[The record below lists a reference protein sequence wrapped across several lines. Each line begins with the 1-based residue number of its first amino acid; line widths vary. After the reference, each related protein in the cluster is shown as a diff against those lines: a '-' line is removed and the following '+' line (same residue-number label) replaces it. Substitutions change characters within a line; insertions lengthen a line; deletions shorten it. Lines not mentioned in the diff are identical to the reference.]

1 MRLLLAYYR
10 LLAIVKGSDF
20 DQNFFGKTI
29 YQMQSEFV
37 VVFSNFPV
45 WDKMTFLGH
54 LNVLAIQAALP
65 RSGELRLTQ
74 KLTTSQ
80 MSLSC

>member
-1 MRLLLAYYR
+1 MC
-10 LLAIVKGSDF
+10 SDF

-54 LNVLAIQAALP
+54 LKSLATFTTFFVLDDHTLEFKMFLDKHVY
-65 RSGELRLTQ
+65 R
-74 KLTTSQ
+74 
-80 MSLSC
+80 